1 VGSVSGSSPQLRSA
15 LRDRRFL
22 RLTIVQT
29 LNMLGDGL
37 LAVGVPILLAGRGAG
52 AAHLGAYTA
61 AFGVAAVASLL
72 FASGFIDT
80 LTRRTVLLGADA
92 LRLLSVAV
100 LGLYVAGTASTML
113 LIASG
118 AAAGIGIS
126 VFRPAYSAYIGEIVD
141 CELRRSANA
150 LRSFS
155 SKVSSVIAPGA
166 VGLIALVGSTAYVLP
181 AAAVFTVAS
190 VLVLLGL
197 PTGGG
202 GVSREEF
209 RPLDGAREV
218 LARPWVLGVVAQG
231 ALQIGL
237 VVTPL
242 TVLVPV
248 WLADRAVV
256 DQYGFMMAI
265 DAAGA
270 LLGAV
275 AAMRIRSRLIGL
287 VAMAALTLQAPL
299 LAAIALDAPIWAWY
313 VGYFLSGVSMA
324 VFGVL
329 WVGALQQHVPEAA
342 LGRVFSIDALANA
355 SLAPVGALIAVAV
368 AAHVSMDVAAA
379 AGLVVLLASIAMVLP
394 VRGIATFGNLE
405 PPESSTTKVDA
416 PSASTIVTK

>member
-1 VGSVSGSSPQLRSA
+1 MSGPSPQFRSA

-52 AAHLGAYTA
+52 ATHLGAYTA

-80 LTRRTVLLGADA
+80 FTRRTVLLAADV
-92 LRLLSVAV
+92 LRLLSVAG
-100 LGLYVAGTASTML
+100 LGLYVAGTPSTTL
-113 LIASG
+113 LIVCG

-141 CELRRSANA
+141 RELRRSANA

-166 VGLIALVGSTAYVLP
+166 VGLVALLGSTAYVLP
-181 AAAVFTVAS
+181 AAAVFTAAS
-190 VLVLLGL
+190 VIVLLGL

-202 GVSREEF
+202 GVGREEF

-218 LARPWVLGVVAQG
+218 LSRPWVLGVVAQG

-275 AAMRIRSRLIGL
+275 AAMRIRTRLIGV
-287 VAMAALTLQAPL
+287 VAMAALTLQVPL
-299 LAAIALDAPIWAWY
+299 LAAIAMDAPIWAWY

-342 LGRVFSIDALANA
+342 LGRVFSIDSLANA
-355 SLAPVGALIAVAV
+355 SLAPLGALVAVAV
-368 AAHVSMDVAAA
+368 AAHVSMQVAAV
-379 AGLVVLLASIAMVLP
+379 AGLVVLLTSIAMVLP
-394 VRGIATFGNLE
+394 VRGIATFGTVE
-405 PPESSTTKVDA
+405 PSTADVDA
-416 PSASTIVTK
+416 PSESAVST

>member
-1 VGSVSGSSPQLRSA
+1 MNASSPQLRSA

-52 AAHLGAYTA
+52 ATHLGAYTA
-61 AFGVAAVASLL
+61 VFGVAAVASLL

-80 LTRRTVLLGADA
+80 FTRRTVLLGADA
-92 LRLLSVAV
+92 LRLLSVAG
-100 LGLYVAGTASTML
+100 LGLYVAGTASTTL
-113 LIASG
+113 LIACG

-141 CELRRSANA
+141 SELRRSANA

-166 VGLIALVGSTAYVLP
+166 VGLIALLGSTAYVLP
-181 AAAVFTVAS
+181 AAAVFTAAS
-190 VLVLLGL
+190 VVVLLGL

-275 AAMRIRSRLIGL
+275 AAMRIRTRLIGI
-287 VAMAALTLQAPL
+287 VAMASLTLQAPL
-299 LAAIALDAPIWAWY
+299 LAAIAVDAPIWAWY

-368 AAHVSMDVAAA
+368 AAHVSMHVAAA
-379 AGLVVLLASIAMVLP
+379 AGLVVLLASIVMVLP
-394 VRGIATFGNLE
+394 VRGIATFGTTE
-405 PPESSTTKVDA
+405 PSTTEADS
-416 PSASTIVTK
+416 PSGSTVAAT